1 VELMMASEIQT
12 EKKDISSKRR
22 RRRRKFDEFI
32 ISTRH

>member
-1 VELMMASEIQT
+1 MAPEIQT

-32 ISTRH
+32 ISTRY